1 MVTRRQFVAGASAGL
16 AGTVFAPMLARAQE
30 KPLVLWGPPAIPS
43 VILAQA
49 TQDAELARVAPGVS
63 FAVWRNPDEMRA
75 GIASGEM
82 SAVILPVYAAANF
95 YNRGLPV
102 RLANV
107 LTEGLLYVVSGDE
120 SVKTIADLRG
130 KTIAC
135 PFRNDMPDYVLQ
147 RLFQHAGLTLGT
159 DVTIEY
165 TATPPE
171 GMQLLLA
178 GRVDAIAVPEPVAT
192 GAIAAAK
199 GAGKSLY
206 RSIDVRKEW
215 LAATGT
221 TSQPSPGLAITASL
235 GERIGED
242 GIEILQQAIERAVA
256 LVNSQPGEAA
266 ALAAEAL
273 ALPVPV
279 IAEAVAYSNLVAQR
293 ARTVKSE
300 IEALFNTLAEA
311 DPRIIGGKLPDD
323 GFYAL

>member
-1 MVTRRQFVAGASAGL
+1 MITRRKFVAGASAGV
-16 AGTVFAPMLARAQE
+16 AGAVFAPSLVRAQQA
-30 KPLVLWGPPAIPS
+30 PLVLWGPPATPS

-49 TQDAELARVAPGVS
+49 AQDEQLAKVAPGVS

-75 GIASGEM
+75 GIASGDM
-82 SAVILPVYAAANF
+82 SAVIVPVYAAANF

-102 RLANV
+102 RLANT
-107 LTEGLLYVVSGDE
+107 LTDGLLYLVSADE
-120 SVKTIADLRG
+120 GIKTTADLKG

-135 PFRNDMPDYVLQ
+135 PFKNDMPDFMLQ
-147 RLFQHAGLTLGT
+147 RLFGEAGLVIGT

-199 GAGKSLY
+199 AAGKVLY
-206 RSIDVRKEW
+206 RSINIREEW
-215 LAATGT
+215 FAATGT
-221 TSQPSPGLAITASL
+221 SSQPSPGLAITASL
-235 GERIGED
+235 GDRIGDD
-242 GIEILQQAIERAVA
+242 GIEVLQQAIERATE
-256 LVNSQPGEAA
+256 LVNAQPQDAA
-266 ALAAEAL
+266 ALATEAIGL
-273 ALPVPV
+273 PALV
-279 IAEAVAYSNLVAQR
+279 IAEAIGHSNLVARR
-293 ARTVKSE
+293 AKSTKTE
-300 IEALFNTLAEA
+300 IEALFTVLAEA